1 MFRNS
6 VRMGC
11 VVRIAAAAFSAFV
24 LYGCGAAPTQ
34 ETASA
39 PGKPEARNMRLAGF
53 NNLQA
58 RSAYQPVIHQQGG
71 RWLLYVGHHGGTREK
86 PQSLNTLTGRMEYN
100 GTSILDVTDPSDPRY
115 LSHIEGQ
122 PGFGEQGAAQM
133 VRVCNG
139 SELPKGDRSK
149 VYMLRTDGN
158 LGHQI
163 WDTTDPTKP
172 VMVTT
177 VITNL
182 KGTHKNWWECD
193 TGIAYLV
200 SDGQPE
206 KFRSNRMTKIYDLSD
221 PANPR
226 FIRNF
231 SLPEHAPGATGP
243 QPEGLHGPIRVGN
256 RVYFG
261 YGTSR
266 GGVIQIVDRDKL
278 LKGDPKAK
286 EPYAPTRE
294 NLLYPQ
300 IGRIDMYPT
309 MGAHTTFPVLGIPVQ
324 DFRMNS
330 KGTVRDFLVT
340 VNESTANECQEDRQM
355 MFMVDI
361 TDPSKPFPVANYQVP
376 ESSGNFCSRGG
387 RFGAHA
393 SNESF
398 TPLYY
403 RKLVFVSWFNAGV
416 RVVDIR
422 HPFAPRE
429 VGYYIP
435 EVTKDT
441 DKRCIKT
448 SAGEE
453 RCKIAIQT
461 NNVEVDDRGYIYI
474 VDRANTGLHILE
486 LTGAA
491 REIAGAR

>member
-1 MFRNS
+1 MSRNS
-6 VRMGC
+6 ARMDC
-11 VVRIAAAAFSAFV
+11 VARIAAAAFLALV
-24 LYGCGAAPTQ
+24 LYGCGAAPTR

-39 PGKPEARNMRLAGF
+39 PGKPEARNMRLVGF
-53 NNLQA
+53 SNLQA

-71 RWLLYVGHHGGTREK
+71 RWILYVGHHGGTREK
-86 PQSLNTLTGRMEYN
+86 PQALNTLTGRMEYN
-100 GTSILDVTDPSDPRY
+100 GTSILDVTDPAEPRY

-139 SELPKGDRSK
+139 SELPNADRGK

-177 VITNL
+177 VITGLN
-182 KGTHKNWWECD
+182 GTHKNWWECD

-200 SDGQPE
+200 SDGRPE

-221 PANPR
+221 PARPR

-243 QPEGLHGPIRVGN
+243 QPEGLHGPIRLGN
-256 RVYFG
+256 RIYFG

-266 GGVIQIVDRDKL
+266 GGVIQIVDREKL

-309 MGAHTTFPVLGIPVQ
+309 MGAHTTFPVLGMPVE
-324 DFRMNS
+324 DFRMNAR
-330 KGTVRDFLVT
+330 GAVRDFIVA

-403 RKLVFVSWFNAGV
+403 RKLVFLSWFNAGV

-422 HPFAPRE
+422 HPFVPRE

-441 DKRCIKT
+441 DRRCIKT